1 MPQKQDFVAPAT
13 DPMKPAKIKGSS
25 RASESRFEPPP
36 RKLVI
41 MTKKREPR
49 AQIYNKMN
57 DISLRCIYNE
67 FVRSNCDPLC
77 LGHAQALVHINC

>member
-1 MPQKQDFVAPAT
+1 MRLTYVTENPPNPK
-13 DPMKPAKIKGSS
+13 KPTKRKGSS

-49 AQIYNKMN
+49 TQIYNKMN